1 MRFAL
6 IACRATPT
14 NDALVGVTALPTV
27 WESMTPERALDELV
41 SGDVA
46 LGRLDVLPTL
56 DGIDDGLWALGALAA
71 RGVLVLNHP
80 AALLADP

>member
-14 NDALVGVTALPTV
+14 NDAFVGVTALPTV

-56 DGIDDGLWALGALAA
+56 DGSDDGLWALGALAA
-71 RGVLVLNHP
+71 PEVCSS
-80 AALLADP
+80 